1 MRSVLIFLSLFFL
14 FPSSILADGYL
25 NIPFRPIN
33 PEKEPDPWVG
43 STDYIRYKVDRLL
56 PARQYGESIR
66 TLALTESPLKGMSQE
81 KYNAY
86 FAPVSQEEMIRA
98 VDRFFSSGK
107 YNRRWWYNTKDKTS
121 LTKDWRLGQKR
132 MQRIDP
138 FIVDM
143 IKKNKDNYYIMSCG
157 NELLLYV
164 DSMWSITF
172 SSSPSHPIS
181 VAKKHG
187 PEDACWHYE
196 KTPALDPWTE
206 KPYFSL
212 PRKTM
217 DSLVEKDREYVQTVL
232 DIVNENFHAYYGAP
246 WPRLDM
252 DKIRRGFLI
261 GKFLNRKVI
270 VTSQRQGKHAG
281 VIFCRTDEEAKSL
294 FDRFLEKETDLK
306 RNLSCKLGR
315 VCYNMADICN
325 FSSRSLCDRTFP
337 GSCSLSGDY
346 RMRVMGE
353 NYLDTLAFTLPETD
367 SSLNA
372 MFLTWALGEKHTMI
386 FCDWNALNVPLRGL
400 KDLLQNA
407 GVEPDAPVPDLSP
420 RNRALLEIYRQ
431 LDARATFTQKA
442 ICTIFGEWSRDYTL
456 RDTSKPYD
464 YWLIYEESDRLF
476 QKLFGCSRTELGAWV
491 TEGSNRGEQHG
502 GAMGKREMEI
512 LLRDRIPEISTIFP
526 YENLAKMLD
535 AVGMASPER
544 FTYKPE
550 ERNKR
555 KPDSS
560 GGTISSGFTSD
571 PPPQEKL
578 EELEKRLKNQ
588 ERFLDRDARRSIK
601 DEMRE
606 LKKEIREAKKKK

>member
-325 FSSRSLCDRTFP
+325 FSSRLRT
-337 GSCSLSGDY
+337 
-346 RMRVMGE
+346 
-353 NYLDTLAFTLPETD
+353 
-367 SSLNA
+367 
-372 MFLTWALGEKHTMI
+372 H
-386 FCDWNALNVPLRGL
+386 
-400 KDLLQNA
+400 
-407 GVEPDAPVPDLSP
+407 
-420 RNRALLEIYRQ
+420 
-431 LDARATFTQKA
+431 
-442 ICTIFGEWSRDYTL
+442 
-456 RDTSKPYD
+456 
-464 YWLIYEESDRLF
+464 
-476 QKLFGCSRTELGAWV
+476 
-491 TEGSNRGEQHG
+491 
-502 GAMGKREMEI
+502 
-512 LLRDRIPEISTIFP
+512 
-526 YENLAKMLD
+526 
-535 AVGMASPER
+535 
-544 FTYKPE
+544 
-550 ERNKR
+550 
-555 KPDSS
+555 
-560 GGTISSGFTSD
+560 
-571 PPPQEKL
+571 
-578 EELEKRLKNQ
+578 
-588 ERFLDRDARRSIK
+588 
-601 DEMRE
+601 
-606 LKKEIREAKKKK
+606 